1 MGKNYNLKLRT
12 LKLRNK
18 IEIQFNTKITLIM
31 NEMGL
36 RKTRGIVH
44 YIWDFIKIHQF
55 LVLVP
60 QNHQRQS
67 NHSHLVWYMF
77 YT

>member
-31 NEMGL
+31 NEIGL

-44 YIWDFIKIHQF
+44 YIWDFIKIF
-55 LVLVP
+55 LSFSIMTLYVCIFGIFFL
-60 QNHQRQS
+60 QNP
-67 NHSHLVWYMF
+67 F
-77 YT
+77 GFC